1 MDYYNNASANLYSIS
16 SASTEFDTYPFP
28 NQFPATE
35 EARTNGYDAYADYWC
50 AVEQPGPMV
59 SSPAN
64 FQAITSYGKYHCS
77 LSSINVLPGTPDS
90 MDSAT
95 SYENPAIGYG
105 QSSYGYDWPV
115 IDRHSHYPH
124 SAFSSWADS
133 SAAVV
138 ASSTPTAVPTP
149 SSGKDIVSYKME
161 ESINHQS
168 RTVPFDYWGTNQS
181 GPSTST
187 FYAVSA
193 RVLPPSSNPVHTVP
207 QENMHT
213 SYESS
218 AGPAGTALMSAGRF
232 RPYET
237 PYTRLNEYREAE
249 AGPSTLAAPLVPY
262 GGFSM
267 PQPSGGISETTANA
281 DLNQKF
287 TEEYRVPVSSFYCSH
302 IPHVTDWLFGV
313 RS

>member
-1 MDYYNNASANLYSIS
+1 MDYYNNANANLYSIS

-28 NQFPATE
+28 NQIPATE
-35 EARTNGYDAYADYWC
+35 EARTHGYDAYADYWC

-64 FQAITSYGKYHCS
+64 LQAITSYGKCHCS

-90 MDSAT
+90 VDSAT
-95 SYENPAIGYG
+95 SYAAPAIGYG

-115 IDRHSHYPH
+115 IDHYPH
-124 SAFSSWADS
+124 SGFSGWAGS

-149 SSGKDIVSYKME
+149 SSGKGIVSYKME

-168 RTVPFDYWGTNQS
+168 RTVPFDYWGTSQS

-187 FYAVSA
+187 FYTVSA
-193 RVLPPSSNPVHTVP
+193 RVRLPSSNSVHAVP
-207 QENMHT
+207 QENVHT

-218 AGPAGTALMSAGRF
+218 AGPARTALMSAGRF
-232 RPYET
+232 RPYGT

-249 AGPSTLAAPLVPY
+249 AGPSTLAVPPVPY
-262 GGFSM
+262 GGLSI
-267 PQPSGGISETTANA
+267 PQPFGGILSETTANA
-281 DLNQKF
+281 DSNQTL
-287 TEEYRVPVSSFYCSH
+287 TEEYRVPVSSFYCSR
-302 IPHVTDWLFGV
+302 IPHVTDWSFGV